1 MVALWLKFKNL
12 KNGHFY
18 LAKNTY
24 IFTKSYLD
32 KEIKKFKHLKTKEK
46 KWQRK
51 KLLKQLQ

>member
-1 MVALWLKFKNL
+1 MWLKFKNL

-32 KEIKKFKHLKTKEK
+32 KEIKKFKHFKTKEK